1 MLTLQV
7 ASQNLDYKYKIGT
20 FSQTMN
26 MLIDKHTLLEDDT
39 NNKIKI
45 KENKKSNENNMSIA
59 KHGSLDNSV
68 IIENEEEDQ
77 EDLEMDN
84 IGLTNFVLNKFS
96 FARRFIRLNFTNLAF
111 NVSLLF
117 FFREIS
123 LKFFK

>member
-7 ASQNLDYKYKIGT
+7 ASQNLDFKHKIGT

-26 MLIDKHTLLEDDT
+26 MLIDKHSSVEEES

-45 KENKKSNENNMSIA
+45 KENKKIESTSMV
-59 KHGSLDNSV
+59 KHGSLDNSA

-77 EDLEMDN
+77 EELDMDS
-84 IGLTNFVLNKFS
+84 IGLTSFLHSKFS
-96 FARRFIRLNFTNLAF
+96 FAKRFFRLNFTNLAF
-111 NVSLLF
+111 NISFLLLL
-117 FFREIS
+117 RECS